1 MYIERVPNRN
11 SPPAVLLRSSHWDH
25 GKIRK
30 VTHANLSKLPQPL
43 VDAIA
48 LLLRGGTVVGP
59 GSLAVRIL
67 DWLARRHLQD
77 GCLALYDLTSVW
89 YTGEHCE
96 LARRGY
102 SRDGKRG
109 SRQILVGLLCDAAG
123 RPVSAEVCA
132 GNTATVPAQ
141 VDKLRRR
148 FGLSRVVLVGDC
160 GMLTAAR
167 IREDLAPHEELG
179 WISALRAPAIRRLLR
194 ERRFD
199 PEQVG
204 DWQLARIESPDYPGE
219 RLLVCRNPRL
229 RRQRGQRREAL
240 LQATEA
246 ALVEIRQAAQRRS
259 SPLCGDALKLRVHT
273 ALGQY
278 KMRKHFQ
285 VELGEGGL
293 SWQRD
298 SAKVAAEAA
307 LDGLYVIRAQVPPEQ
322 LDDAGVV
329 RAYKSLAAVER
340 AFRHLKTVDLELRP
354 FYVRDPD
361 RVRAHTLVCLLA
373 YHLEWHLRQKLA
385 PLLYEEQDRAAAE
398 RRRDT
403 PVAPARHTPATEAK
417 RRTRQ
422 TAEGDT
428 VWDFRG
434 LLGELG
440 TLQRNRVRF
449 QLPGESEHPEVR
461 LLTEPSRLQRRVFEL
476 LQLRQRDILPSSAT
490 SARLPAKAAT
500 ASA

>member
-43 VDAIA
+43 VDGIA
-48 LLLRGGTVVGP
+48 LLLHGGTVVGP
-59 GSLAVRIL
+59 GSPAVRIL

-132 GNTATVPAQ
+132 GNTAS
-141 VDKLRRR
+141 
-148 FGLSRVVLVGDC
+148 G
-160 GMLTAAR
+160 
-167 IREDLAPHEELG
+167 
-179 WISALRAPAIRRLLR
+179 
-194 ERRFD
+194 
-199 PEQVG
+199 
-204 DWQLARIESPDYPGE
+204 
-219 RLLVCRNPRL
+219 
-229 RRQRGQRREAL
+229 AL

-246 ALVEIRQAAQRRS
+246 ALVEIRQ
-259 SPLCGDALKLRVHT
+259 
-273 ALGQY
+273 
-278 KMRKHFQ
+278 
-285 VELGEGGL
+285 
-293 SWQRD
+293 
-298 SAKVAAEAA
+298 AA

-398 RRRDT
+398 RR
-403 PVAPARHTPATEAK
+403 PMA
-417 RRTRQ
+417 
-422 TAEGDT
+422 
-428 VWDFRG
+428 
-434 LLGELG
+434 L
-440 TLQRNRVRF
+440 N
-449 QLPGESEHPEVR
+449 
-461 LLTEPSRLQRRVFEL
+461 
-476 LQLRQRDILPSSAT
+476 
-490 SARLPAKAAT
+490 
-500 ASA
+500 

>member
-43 VDAIA
+43 VDGIA
-48 LLLRGGTVVGP
+48 LLLHGGTVVGP
-59 GSLAVRIL
+59 GSPAVRIL
-67 DWLARRHLQD
+67 DSRPCGHVAALLGGARQLGLPALLHVRPSRSRD
-77 GCLALYDLTSVW
+77 LALGPVSEQQLYDTLDW
-89 YTGEHCE
+89 

-109 SRQILVGLLCDAAG
+109 SRQILVDLLCDAAG

-148 FGLSRVVLVGDC
+148 FGLSRVVLVGDR

-229 RRQRGQRREAL
+229 RRQRGQRRGRPGRPVRDPGAGAARATGRRRGGAR
-240 LQATEA
+240 LQEPGRGRAGLPASQDRGPGTA
-246 ALVEIRQAAQRRS
+246 PV
-259 SPLCGDALKLRVHT
+259 LRAGSGPRAGAHAGVP
-273 ALGQY
+273 A
-278 KMRKHFQ
+278 
-285 VELGEGGL
+285 GL
-293 SWQRD
+293 PPGM
-298 SAKVAAEAA
+298 APAAEAGA
-307 LDGLYVIRAQVPPEQ
+307 
-322 LDDAGVV
+322 
-329 RAYKSLAAVER
+329 AAVR
-340 AFRHLKTVDLELRP
+340 GAGPRRG
-354 FYVRDPD
+354 
-361 RVRAHTLVCLLA
+361 
-373 YHLEWHLRQKLA
+373 
-385 PLLYEEQDRAAAE
+385 RAAANG
-398 RRRDT
+398 T
-403 PVAPARHTPATEAK
+403 
-417 RRTRQ
+417 
-422 TAEGDT
+422 
-428 VWDFRG
+428 
-434 LLGELG
+434 ELG
-440 TLQRNRVRF
+440 KTKSGF
-449 QLPGESEHPEVR
+449 SEDPPIR
-461 LLTEPSRLQRRVFEL
+461 
-476 LQLRQRDILPSSAT
+476 
-490 SARLPAKAAT
+490 
-500 ASA
+500 